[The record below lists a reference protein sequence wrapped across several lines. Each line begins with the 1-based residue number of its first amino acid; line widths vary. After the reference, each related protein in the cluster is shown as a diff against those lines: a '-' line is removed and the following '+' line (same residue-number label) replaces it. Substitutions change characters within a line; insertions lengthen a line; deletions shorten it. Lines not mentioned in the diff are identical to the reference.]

1 MGLGSTA
8 KTLQKVADIAEKLF
22 KRMNQMRQEIQG
34 LQAAL
39 DNTETDT
46 AELRRELAETRAL
59 VEAVAEAEGVDTEA
73 VLEDVTYPDPEGKT
87 AAERAAAEADDD
99 GDEAAA

>member
-8 KTLQKVADIAEKLF
+8 KKLQKVADIAEQLF
-22 KRMNQMRQEIQG
+22 KRINAMRSEIQD
-34 LQAAL
+34 LQGAVEGA
-39 DNTETDT
+39 ETDA

-73 VLEDVTYPDPEGKT
+73 ALANVDYPE
-87 AAERAAAEADDD
+87 AAGRAEQDRAAAYRD
-99 GDEAAA
+99 GGEE

>member
-8 KTLQKVADIAEKLF
+8 KKLQKVADIAEKLF
-22 KRMNQMRQEIQG
+22 KRISAMRSEIQD
-34 LQAAL
+34 LQGAVEGA
-39 DNTETDT
+39 ETDA

-73 VLEDVTYPDPEGKT
+73 VLANVDYPE
-87 AAERAAAEADDD
+87 AAGQTEQDQAAADAD
-99 GDEAAA
+99 GGEGSAA